1 MEIISG
7 YLTQI
12 MTAFFLAFFAW
23 LGVQAK
29 KLYNKYVTTEIKQSV
44 CRTVVRFVEQVYLDL
59 HGPEKLR
66 MAMQRAVLILE
77 EYGIKISDSELIAML
92 EAAVNEFN
100 NTFHK
105 DELPPAEPDSVGLTD

>member
-12 MTAFFLAFFAW
+12 LTAFFLAFFAW

-44 CRTVVRFVEQVYLDL
+44 CRTVVRFVEQVYIDL
-59 HGPEKLR
+59 HGDEKLHFKSP
-66 MAMQRAVLILE
+66 RAGDLLRPFPLIRRRLQALFL
-77 EYGIKISDSELIAML
+77 YPKLPAGRK
-92 EAAVNEFN
+92 AAAGWDA
-100 NTFHK
+100 T
-105 DELPPAEPDSVGLTD
+105 P